1 MRGRPL
7 HRLLCDGHVP
17 VLCILPC
24 NRRCE
29 VPSLFSSAS
38 AKRLRPLG
46 CGPGLISDPVGQA
59 KSVAFSVEGKA
70 KAEALPQALFGAS
83 D

>member
-1 MRGRPL
+1 MTQYWCRASSHVADDTGD
-7 HRLLCDGHVP
+7 HRRSRARAQSDFAP
-17 VLCILPC
+17 
-24 NRRCE
+24 
-29 VPSLFSSAS
+29 
-38 AKRLRPLG
+38 

-70 KAEALPQALFGAS
+70 KAEALLQALFGAS